1 MVHLEGLVL
10 CVIGLN
16 HWNLELSTLAVLMV
30 WYGYIVFFSPWMITT
45 CLVLFSSKD
54 VHFIVQLLSTV
65 HIFLFIIIN
74 LTVEHPFAPPPP
86 LYCLTPHGTPSLL
99 G

>member
-10 CVIGLN
+10 CVVGLN

-45 CLVLFSSKD
+45 CLVLFSSED
-54 VHFIVQLLSTV
+54 VRFIVQLLGTK
-65 HIFLFIIIN
+65 HIFYYY
-74 LTVEHPFAPPPP
+74 H
-86 LYCLTPHGTPSLL
+86 
-99 G
+99 